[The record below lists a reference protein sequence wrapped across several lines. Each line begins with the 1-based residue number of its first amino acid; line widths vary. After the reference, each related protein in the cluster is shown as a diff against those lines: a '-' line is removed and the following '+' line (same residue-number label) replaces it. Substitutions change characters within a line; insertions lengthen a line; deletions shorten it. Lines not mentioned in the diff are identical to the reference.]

1 MEVAQIVNTNLYII
15 TFFEVINLQKV
26 FNLTGNTTNNMG
38 PYEPQDVNAVLL
50 YIYYTHNSYF
60 DTLNKNELK
69 VSVSEAQRRR
79 TSPCSPLLLFSR

>member
-1 MEVAQIVNTNLYII
+1 MEFAQIVNTNLYII

-38 PYEPQDVNAVLL
+38 PYETQDVNTVLL

-60 DTLNKNELK
+60 DTLNKKLME
-69 VSVSEAQRRR
+69 VSVSEAQRWR